1 MQFTSAD
8 PCRMRGTEG
17 VGTVELVHVGGLLR
31 MDHDSLLVHVWR
43 SVGDELT
50 GKGELDMRLVR
61 SGT

>member
-1 MQFTSAD
+1 
-8 PCRMRGTEG
+8 MRGTEG